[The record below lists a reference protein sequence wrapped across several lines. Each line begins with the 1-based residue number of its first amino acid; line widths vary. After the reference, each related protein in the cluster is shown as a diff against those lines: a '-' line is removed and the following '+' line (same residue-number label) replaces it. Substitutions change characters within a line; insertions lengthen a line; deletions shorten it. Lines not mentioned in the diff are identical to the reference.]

1 MNILVRNLHRGVT
14 ENDLL
19 QLFKPFG
26 TIKSHNIVIDQSTG
40 KSKGFGFVDMPDNS
54 EAAAAIK
61 TLDGKLIRGLKIRVK
76 AGHQPRS
83 PFQANPAGARPER
96 FEAKGKRKVIGGKPG
111 GVRSAKRAAN
121 KRK

>member
-61 TLDGKLIRGLKIRVK
+61 ALDGKLIRGLKIRVK
-76 AGHQPRS
+76 ASNARS
-83 PFQANPAGARPER
+83 FKNT
-96 FEAKGKRKVIGGKPG
+96 
-111 GVRSAKRAAN
+111 AN